1 MDITTLVII
10 FLIIIAAIL
19 VVSIIKD
26 RAKNPFKK

>member
-10 FLIIIAAIL
+10 LLIVLAIILIGSL
-19 VVSIIKD
+19 VRE